1 MNILRYM
8 LNTNIPSGY
17 HISKGSESKFFILN
31 DGELYCGKLSTNLDK
46 AKKIAKEKLGFS
58 VPVKIWYRFG
68 IQKTQ
73 IYVRNLDQ
81 DSHVQDHFAFLN
93 EQENKIRI
101 ENKKQEL
108 TKKYSTFSH
117 ISNVGDKVDLELTI
131 TEIFTY
137 PIYTEFSDRAICGY
151 CHKFTDKNN
160 NKLIYFGAS
169 KAFVEKYTDEDDIKK
184 EKEIYKVGD
193 KITVKAT
200 IKEHTIDKKDVDSET
215 KIGMPLTVITRPK
228 LITEF
233 QADNKIQVSAGKS
246 TNNNPESKTRG
257 ENDE

>member
-117 ISNVGDKVDLELTI
+117 ISNVGDRVDLELTI

-137 PIYTEFSDRAICGY
+137 PIYTDYSDFPITGY
-151 CHKFTDKNN
+151 GHKFTDQNN
-160 NKLIYFGAS
+160 NQVIYFGNS
-169 KAFVEKYTDEDDIKK
+169 KTFVEKYK
-184 EKEIYKVGD
+184 EMVGD
-193 KITVKAT
+193 SEFERDRSIYQVGNKITVKAT
-200 IKEHTIDKKDVDSET
+200 IKDHTFDKKDYDNESE
-215 KIGMPLTVITRPK
+215 IGMPVTVIARPK
-228 LITEF
+228 INKQIT
-233 QADNKIQVSAGKS
+233 
-246 TNNNPESKTRG
+246 
-257 ENDE
+257 

>member
-31 DGELYCGKLSTNLDK
+31 NGEDYCGKLSTDLDK
-46 AKKIAKEKLGFS
+46 AKKIAKEKLGYN
-58 VPVKIWYRFG
+58 VPVKIWYRG
-68 IQKTQ
+68 GWQKTE
-73 IYVRNLDQ
+73 IYVANLDHN
-81 DSHVQDHFAFLN
+81 SHVQDHFAFLN

-137 PIYTEFSDRAICGY
+137 PIYTDYSDFPITGY
-151 CHKFTDKNN
+151 GHKFTDQNN
-160 NKLIYFGAS
+160 NQVIYFGNS
-169 KAFVEKYTDEDDIKK
+169 KTFVEKFK
-184 EKEIYKVGD
+184 EMVGD
-193 KITVKAT
+193 SEFERDRSIYQVGNKITVKAT
-200 IKEHTIDKKDVDSET
+200 IKDHTFDKKDYDNET
-215 KIGMPLTVITRPK
+215 EIGMPVTVIARPK
-228 LITEF
+228 INKQIT
-233 QADNKIQVSAGKS
+233 
-246 TNNNPESKTRG
+246 
-257 ENDE
+257 

>member
-46 AKKIAKEKLGFS
+46 AKKVAKEKLGFS

-108 TKKYSTFSH
+108 TKKNSTFSH

-137 PIYTEFSDRAICGY
+137 PIYTDYSDFPITGY
-151 CHKFTDKNN
+151 GHKFTDQNN
-160 NKLIYFGAS
+160 NQVIYFGNS
-169 KAFVEKYTDEDDIKK
+169 KTFVEKFK
-184 EKEIYKVGD
+184 EMVGD
-193 KITVKAT
+193 SEFERDRSIYQVGNKITVKAT
-200 IKEHTIDKKDVDSET
+200 IKDHTFDKKDYDNET
-215 KIGMPLTVITRPK
+215 EIGMPVTVIARPK
-228 LITEF
+228 INKQIT
-233 QADNKIQVSAGKS
+233 
-246 TNNNPESKTRG
+246 
-257 ENDE
+257 

>member
-31 DGELYCGKLSTNLDK
+31 NGEDYCGKLSTDLDK
-46 AKKIAKEKLGFS
+46 AKKIAKEKLGYN

-68 IQKTQ
+68 WQKTE
-73 IYVRNLDQ
+73 IYVANLDHN
-81 DSHVQDHFAFLN
+81 SHVQDHFAFLN

-137 PIYTEFSDRAICGY
+137 PIYTDYSDFPITGY
-151 CHKFTDKNN
+151 GHKFTDQNN
-160 NKLIYFGAS
+160 NQVIYFGNS
-169 KAFVEKYTDEDDIKK
+169 KTFVEKFK
-184 EKEIYKVGD
+184 EMVGD
-193 KITVKAT
+193 SEFERDRSIYQVGNKITVKAT
-200 IKEHTIDKKDVDSET
+200 IKDHTFDKKDYDNET
-215 KIGMPLTVITRPK
+215 EIGMPVTVIARPK
-228 LITEF
+228 INKQIT
-233 QADNKIQVSAGKS
+233 
-246 TNNNPESKTRG
+246 
-257 ENDE
+257 

>member
-31 DGELYCGKLSTNLDK
+31 NGEDYCGKLSTDLDK
-46 AKKIAKEKLGFS
+46 AKKIAKEKLGYN

-117 ISNVGDKVDLELTI
+117 ISNVGDRVDLELTI

-137 PIYTEFSDRAICGY
+137 PIYTDYSDFPITGY
-151 CHKFTDKNN
+151 GHKFTDQNN
-160 NKLIYFGAS
+160 NQVIYFGNS
-169 KAFVEKYTDEDDIKK
+169 KTFVEKFK
-184 EKEIYKVGD
+184 EMVGD
-193 KITVKAT
+193 SEFERDRSIYQVGNKITVKAT
-200 IKEHTIDKKDVDSET
+200 IKDHTFDKKDYDNET
-215 KIGMPLTVITRPK
+215 EIGMPVTVIARPK
-228 LITEF
+228 INKQIT
-233 QADNKIQVSAGKS
+233 
-246 TNNNPESKTRG
+246 
-257 ENDE
+257 

>member
-137 PIYTEFSDRAICGY
+137 PIYTDYSDFPITGY
-151 CHKFTDKNN
+151 GHKFTDQNN
-160 NKLIYFGAS
+160 NQVIYFGNS
-169 KAFVEKYTDEDDIKK
+169 KTFVEKYK
-184 EKEIYKVGD
+184 EMVGD
-193 KITVKAT
+193 SEFERDRSIYQVGNKITVKAT
-200 IKEHTIDKKDVDSET
+200 IKDHTFDKKDYDNET
-215 KIGMPLTVITRPK
+215 EIGMPVTVIARPK
-228 LITEF
+228 INKQIT
-233 QADNKIQVSAGKS
+233 
-246 TNNNPESKTRG
+246 
-257 ENDE
+257 

>member
-137 PIYTEFSDRAICGY
+137 PIYTDYSDFPITGY
-151 CHKFTDKNN
+151 GHKFTDQNN
-160 NKLIYFGAS
+160 NQVIYFGNS
-169 KAFVEKYTDEDDIKK
+169 KTFVEKFK
-184 EKEIYKVGD
+184 EMVGD
-193 KITVKAT
+193 SEFERDRSIYQVGIKITVKAT
-200 IKEHTIDKKDVDSET
+200 FKDHTFDKKDYDNET
-215 KIGMPLTVITRPK
+215 EIGMPVTVIARPK
-228 LITEF
+228 INKQIT
-233 QADNKIQVSAGKS
+233 
-246 TNNNPESKTRG
+246 
-257 ENDE
+257 

>member
-137 PIYTEFSDRAICGY
+137 PIYTDYSDFPITGY
-151 CHKFTDKNN
+151 GHKFTDQNN
-160 NKLIYFGAS
+160 NQVIYFGNS
-169 KAFVEKYTDEDDIKK
+169 KTFVEKFK
-184 EKEIYKVGD
+184 EMVGD
-193 KITVKAT
+193 SEFERDRSIYQVGNKITVKAT
-200 IKEHTIDKKDVDSET
+200 IKDHTFDKKDYDNET
-215 KIGMPLTVITRPK
+215 EIGMPVTVIARPK
-228 LITEF
+228 INKQIT
-233 QADNKIQVSAGKS
+233 
-246 TNNNPESKTRG
+246 
-257 ENDE
+257 

>member
-1 MNILRYM
+1 MYILRYM

-31 DGELYCGKLSTNLDK
+31 NGEDYCGKLSTDLYK
-46 AKKIAKEKLGFS
+46 AKKIAKEKLGYN

-68 IQKTQ
+68 WQKTE
-73 IYVRNLDQ
+73 IYVANSDHN
-81 DSHVQDHFAFLN
+81 SHVLDHFAFLN

-137 PIYTEFSDRAICGY
+137 PIYTDYSDLPITGY
-151 CHKFTDKNN
+151 GHKFTDQNN
-160 NKLIYFGAS
+160 NQVIYFGNS
-169 KAFVEKYTDEDDIKK
+169 KAFVEKYKVM
-184 EKEIYKVGD
+184 VGD
-193 KITVKAT
+193 SEFERDRSIYQVGNKITVKAT
-200 IKEHTIDKKDVDSET
+200 IKDHTFDKKDYDNET
-215 KIGMPLTVITRPK
+215 EIGMPVTVIVRPK
-228 LITEF
+228 INKQIT
-233 QADNKIQVSAGKS
+233 
-246 TNNNPESKTRG
+246 
-257 ENDE
+257 

>member
-117 ISNVGDKVDLELTI
+117 ISNVGDRVDLELTI

-137 PIYTEFSDRAICGY
+137 PIYTDYSDFPITGY
-151 CHKFTDKNN
+151 GHKFTDQNN
-160 NKLIYFGAS
+160 NQVIYFGNS
-169 KAFVEKYTDEDDIKK
+169 KTFVEKYK
-184 EKEIYKVGD
+184 EMVGD
-193 KITVKAT
+193 SEFERDRSIYQVGNKITVKAT
-200 IKEHTIDKKDVDSET
+200 IKDHTFDKKDYDNET
-215 KIGMPLTVITRPK
+215 EIGMPVTVIARPK
-228 LITEF
+228 INKQIT
-233 QADNKIQVSAGKS
+233 
-246 TNNNPESKTRG
+246 
-257 ENDE
+257 

>member
-81 DSHVQDHFAFLN
+81 DSHVQDHFEFLN

-137 PIYTEFSDRAICGY
+137 PIYTDYSDFPITGY
-151 CHKFTDKNN
+151 GHKFTDQNN
-160 NKLIYFGAS
+160 NQVIYFGNS
-169 KAFVEKYTDEDDIKK
+169 KTFVEKFK
-184 EKEIYKVGD
+184 EMVGD
-193 KITVKAT
+193 SEFERDRSIYQVGNKITVKAT
-200 IKEHTIDKKDVDSET
+200 IKDHTFDKKDYDNET
-215 KIGMPLTVITRPK
+215 EIGMPVTVIARPK
-228 LITEF
+228 INKQIT
-233 QADNKIQVSAGKS
+233 
-246 TNNNPESKTRG
+246 
-257 ENDE
+257 

>member
-101 ENKKQEL
+101 ENKKQEI
-108 TKKYSTFSH
+108 TKQYSPFSH
-117 ISNVGDKVDLELTI
+117 ISNVGDRVDLELTI

-137 PIYTEFSDRAICGY
+137 PIYTDYSDFPITGY
-151 CHKFTDKNN
+151 GHKFTDQNN
-160 NKLIYFGAS
+160 DQVIYFGNS
-169 KAFVEKYTDEDDIKK
+169 KTFVEKFK
-184 EKEIYKVGD
+184 EMVGD
-193 KITVKAT
+193 SEFERDRSIYQVGNKITVKAT
-200 IKEHTIDKKDVDSET
+200 IKDHTFDKKDYDNET
-215 KIGMPLTVITRPK
+215 EIGMPVTVIARPK
-228 LITEF
+228 INKQIT
-233 QADNKIQVSAGKS
+233 
-246 TNNNPESKTRG
+246 
-257 ENDE
+257 